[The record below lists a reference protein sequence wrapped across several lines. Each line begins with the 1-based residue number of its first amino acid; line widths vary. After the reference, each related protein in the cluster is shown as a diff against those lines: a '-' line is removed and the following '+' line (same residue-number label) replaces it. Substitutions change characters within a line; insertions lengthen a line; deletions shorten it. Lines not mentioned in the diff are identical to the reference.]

1 MTRGKKILLAVG
13 VVVAAVVGWSVY
25 SAKQRAAAGTEVKM
39 EKVGRKD
46 LVAAVTASGKIEPE
60 TKVDVSADVTGRI
73 LQIAVREGDM
83 VKKGQFLIQIDPAQ
97 FEGSVKRGEAL
108 LTSNQASL
116 LQSRAN
122 RDQAKR
128 SLDRALDLQRSN
140 PNLIATE
147 AVEQAQQAHDVAEA
161 IFQTNVA
168 QVEEARA
175 ALKEARDNLA
185 RTRLFAPISGRV
197 VRLAVEEG
205 EVAVPGTFSRETGL
219 LMTIADMSSIIAKV
233 QVDETDVVRLAKG
246 DSVDVTID
254 AFPDT
259 TFAGRVTKISNSA
272 QLTGTQTAS
281 GSQDRAVDFDVEVT
295 LANPPADI
303 RPDLSSTARIIT
315 DTRQKVLSIPIIALT
330 VREHEVLPNET
341 KDEPPVKPAS
351 TGATAAAATDTSNTR
366 SKKKETEGVFV
377 VRDGVAT
384 FRPVKVG
391 IAGDEYFEVI
401 DGLKEEET
409 IVAGTYQAIR
419 DLKDGT
425 RVHEAPAPKSAK
437 NEGKRS

>member
-1 MTRGKKILLAVG
+1 MTRGKKVLLGIG
-13 VVVAAVVGWSVY
+13 VLVLAAVGWSVFQ
-25 SAKQRAAAGTEVKM
+25 AKKKAAAGTEVKI

-46 LVAAVTASGKIEPE
+46 LVAAVTASGKIEAE

-73 LQIAVREGDM
+73 LQIAVKEGDM

-97 FEGSVKRGEAL
+97 FEGAVKRGEAM

-116 LQSRAN
+116 LQARAN

-128 SLDRALDLQRSN
+128 SLDRALELQKSN

-147 AVEQAQQAHDVAEA
+147 AVEQAQQSSDVAEA
-161 IFQTNVA
+161 TYQANVA
-168 QVEEARA
+168 LVEQARA
-175 ALKEARDNLA
+175 GLKEARDNLA
-185 RTRLFAPISGRV
+185 RTRLFAPIGGRV

-219 LMTIADMSSIIAKV
+219 LMTIADMSTIIAKV
-233 QVDETDVVRLAKG
+233 QVDETDVVRLTRG
-246 DSVDVTID
+246 DSVEVTID

-259 TFAGRVTKISNSA
+259 TFVGRVTKISNSA

-281 GSQDRAVDFDVEVT
+281 GSQDRAVDFDVEIV
-295 LANPPADI
+295 LAKPPADI
-303 RPDLSSTARIIT
+303 RPDLSSTARIVT

-330 VREHEVLPNET
+330 VREHEAVPNES
-341 KDEPPVKPAS
+341 KDETPVTPAS
-351 TGATAAAATDTSNTR
+351 SGSTAPAANDSGPK
-366 SKKKETEGVFV
+366 KKKETEGVFV
-377 VRDGVAT
+377 VRDGKAT

-401 DGLKEEET
+401 DGLKDDEE

-425 RVHEAPAPKSAK
+425 KVHEAPAPKPGK
-437 NEGKRS
+437 TEVKRS

>member
-1 MTRGKKILLAVG
+1 MTRGKKVLLG
-13 VVVAAVVGWSVY
+13 IGIVVLAAVGWSVFQ
-25 SAKQRAAAGTEVKM
+25 AKKKAAAGTEVKM
-39 EKVGRKD
+39 EKVGRRD
-46 LVAAVTASGKIEPE
+46 LVAAVTASGKIEAE

-73 LQIAVREGDM
+73 MQIAVKEGDM

-97 FEGSVKRGEAL
+97 FEGAVKRGEAM
-108 LTSNQASL
+108 LTSSQASL
-116 LQSRAN
+116 LEARAN

-128 SLDRALDLQRSN
+128 TLDRALELQKSN

-147 AVEQAQQAHDVAEA
+147 AVEQAQQSSDVAEA
-161 IFQTNVA
+161 TYQANVA
-168 QVEEARA
+168 LVEQARA
-175 ALKEARDNLA
+175 GLKEARDNLA

-219 LMTIADMSSIIAKV
+219 LMTIADMSTIIAKV
-233 QVDETDVVRLAKG
+233 QVDETDVVRLTKG
-246 DSVDVTID
+246 DSVEITID

-259 TFAGRVTKISNSA
+259 TFSGRVTKISNSA

-295 LANPPADI
+295 LSKPPADI
-303 RPDLSSTARIIT
+303 RPDLSCTSRIVT
-315 DTRQKVLSIPIIALT
+315 DTRGKVLSIPIIALT
-330 VREHEVLPNET
+330 VREHEAVPNES
-341 KDEPPVKPAS
+341 KDQTPVAPAS
-351 TGATAAAATDTSNTR
+351 TASAAKTDSAAQPA
-366 SKKKETEGVFV
+366 KKKEREGVFV
-377 VRDGVAT
+377 VRDGTAE

-391 IAGDEYFEVI
+391 IAGDEYFEVL
-401 DGLKEEET
+401 DGLKEDET

-425 RVHEAPAPKSAK
+425 KVHEAPPPKAAK
-437 NEGKRS
+437 GEDKRS